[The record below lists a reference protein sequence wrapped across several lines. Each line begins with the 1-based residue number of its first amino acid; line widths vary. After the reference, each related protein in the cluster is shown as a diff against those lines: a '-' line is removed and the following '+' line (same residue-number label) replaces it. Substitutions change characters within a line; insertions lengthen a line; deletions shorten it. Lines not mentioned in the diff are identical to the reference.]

1 MRPVKESNWKIG
13 RVVECTGLENQ
24 HTFIGIEG
32 SNPSSSAIL
41 WRVYEITRKVDCK
54 NG

>member
-24 HTFIGIEG
+24 QRVKPFEG
-32 SNPSSSAIL
+32 SNPSSSAIV
-41 WRVYEITRKVDCK
+41 WRVHEITRKIDCE